1 VGVTTVSSAG
11 AVPSGDVKWWR
22 VATAVAVLVVLVAAA
37 LVFVHFYGVPKVSDL
52 RRLTA
57 EAGVWA
63 PLLFLGLQTVVC
75 VTPIPRTVFT
85 VAAGALFGS
94 ALGLVVTVAATTLA
108 AVLAYFLVRATG
120 RGLVERY
127 VRGSAV
133 RWARKRLDHHG
144 VLAVTSLRLV
154 PAVPFFALNYVCGLS
169 SVRFWPYL
177 IGTVVGIVPGTVAIV
192 VLGDAVTGHPSPATI
207 IVSVVCGL
215 IGLAGI
221 VVAARRP
228 VPEDE
233 SAAAAD

>member
-1 VGVTTVSSAG
+1 MGGTTDRHPGS
-11 AVPSGDVKWWR
+11 VPLGHVKWWR
-22 VATAVAVLVVLVAAA
+22 VATAVGALVVLVAAG
-37 LVFVHFYGVPKVSDL
+37 LVFVHVYGVPKVSDL

-63 PLLFLGLQTVVC
+63 PLLFLGLQTLVC
-75 VTPIPRTVFT
+75 VTPVPRTVFT

-94 ALGLVVTVAATTLA
+94 VLGLVVTIVATTLA

-127 VRGSAV
+127 VKGSAV
-133 RWARKRLDHHG
+133 RWARRRLDHHG
-144 VLAVTSLRLV
+144 VLAVTSMRLV

-177 IGTVVGIVPGTVAIV
+177 VGTVVGIVPGTVAIV
-192 VLGDAVTGHPSPATI
+192 VLGDAVTGHPSTATI

-215 IGLAGI
+215 IGVAGV

-233 SAAAAD
+233 PADAAS